1 MESFFL
7 CLHICFWGQR
17 IKWNHFVKKSVP
29 SYVANFEKSKMIESF
44 CDIIMPY
51 KNVYSE
57 NQIQF
62 VGIV

>member
-1 MESFFL
+1 MKPFCKNISSFLYSEFRK
-7 CLHICFWGQR
+7 IQDGR
-17 IKWNHFVKKSVP
+17 IILWH
-29 SYVANFEKSKMIESF
+29 
-44 CDIIMPY
+44 Y